1 MTEKDYYP
9 DIGKHYQKHIP
20 EKNLVWEA
28 KLTKTNSLAF
38 NALMDH
44 QEEKLLEAERVLSHK
59 IADVGRLKKPFDGI
73 IIVDGTAVVIAI
85 YYKPR
90 KTRSFEILLRDFLKE
105 KYNSSRKS
113 LTIERAEEIALNEL
127 YL

>member
-1 MTEKDYYP
+1 MTERDYYAP
-9 DIGKHYQKHIP
+9 IGKHYLTHIP

-28 KLTKTNSLAF
+28 KLTKTNALAF
-38 NALMDH
+38 KSLMIH
-44 QEEKLLEAERVLSHK
+44 QEEKLLEAERVLAHK

-73 IIVDGTAVVIAI
+73 VVVDAINVVIAI

-90 KTRSFEILLRDFLKE
+90 ATRSFEILVRDFLKE
-105 KYNSSRKS
+105 KYGSKRKS